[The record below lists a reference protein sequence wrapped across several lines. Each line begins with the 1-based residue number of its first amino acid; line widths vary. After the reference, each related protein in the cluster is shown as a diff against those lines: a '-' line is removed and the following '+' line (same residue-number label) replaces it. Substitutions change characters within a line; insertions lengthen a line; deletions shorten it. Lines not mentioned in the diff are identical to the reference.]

1 MMHDWSWKDAE
12 REFLRGLDLNP
23 GYPTAHH
30 WYAEFLMVMGRIEE
44 AISHSKRAVEL
55 DPLGL
60 IVHVLLG
67 MAYHFARRN
76 EEAVDELTKVLE
88 MEPAYQPAF
97 IWLGQAYLQL
107 EQYVEAV
114 ETFKT
119 EVELSPQRSTTRAY
133 LAAAHAFAGE
143 EDEARQLLGDLEAR
157 SADGYVSA
165 FDFAIVYFALE
176 EDDVG
181 FEWMNKAVEERAPW
195 LTWLAVDPMFD
206 RVRKDPRFTALLE
219 QLQLA

>member
-1 MMHDWSWKDAE
+1 
-12 REFLRGLDLNP
+12 
-23 GYPTAHH
+23 
-30 WYAEFLMVMGRIEE
+30 
-44 AISHSKRAVEL
+44 
-55 DPLGL
+55 
-60 IVHVLLG
+60 

-88 MEPAYQPAF
+88 MEPAYQPVF

-107 EQYVEAV
+107 GLYVEAI

-119 EVELSPQRSTTRAY
+119 EAELSPQRSTTRAY

-143 EDEARQLLGDLEAR
+143 EDEARRLLGDLEAR
-157 SADGYVSA
+157 ASKGYVSA
-165 FDFAIVYFALE
+165 FDFAIVHFALE

-181 FEWMNKAVEERAPW
+181 FEWMNEAVVERAPW

-206 RVRKDPRFTALLE
+206 RVRNDPRFVAVLE